1 MRRIVFAGVAAVAV
15 GTTVVAGAPGAWADE
30 PLGTSRVTV
39 AYDGEEAND
48 ASHYPVVSGDGQI
61 VAFGSSAVNIV
72 RRDLNR
78 VPDIFVRDLSTGEN
92 SRVSVASDGTQADGA
107 SHRAA
112 LSQDGRF
119 VAFQSAARNLVS
131 GDTNGVHDVFVHDR
145 QTGSTS
151 RVSVASDGTQ
161 GNAASQNPKLSAD
174 GRWVTFS
181 TTATNLAPGAVGPK
195 AKVLLHD
202 RETGVTTEVSVRP
215 DGSSATEDSV
225 LPTIS
230 ADGRYVGFISN
241 DRQIVPAPRFISFSA
256 YVRDVQAGTT
266 VRVNETPLSS
276 LGYAIPKP
284 GTPLTV
290 SPDGRFAT
298 LYTDSAMVPEDTN
311 RVTDAYRI
319 ELATGTMVRVSV
331 GSDGVQADLASGLL
345 ITGAVMSADGR
356 YVVFDS
362 DARNL
367 VPDDTNGLRD
377 IFVRDTVDGTTTLVS
392 TGSVT
397 NTRPSYYPAVSDDGS
412 VVVFIT
418 DGALVADDTNV
429 RNDVYLHRLR

>member
-1 MRRIVFAGVAAVAV
+1 
-15 GTTVVAGAPGAWADE
+15 
-30 PLGTSRVTV
+30 
-39 AYDGEEAND
+39 
-48 ASHYPVVSGDGQI
+48 
-61 VAFGSSAVNIV
+61 
-72 RRDLNR
+72 
-78 VPDIFVRDLSTGEN
+78 
-92 SRVSVASDGTQADGA
+92 
-107 SHRAA
+107 
-112 LSQDGRF
+112 
-119 VAFQSAARNLVS
+119 
-131 GDTNGVHDVFVHDR
+131 
-145 QTGSTS
+145 
-151 RVSVASDGTQ
+151 VSVASDGTQ
-161 GNAASQNPKLSAD
+161 GDAASQNPKLSAD

-202 RETGVTTEVSVRP
+202 RETSVTTEVSVRP
-215 DGSSATEDSV
+215 DGSSGTEDSV

-241 DRQIVPAPRFISFSA
+241 DRQIVPATRFISFNA
-256 YVRDVQAGTT
+256 YVRDMQAGTT

-290 SPDGRFAT
+290 SADGRFAT
-298 LYTDSAMVPEDTN
+298 LYTDSAMVLEDTN

-319 ELATGTMVRVSV
+319 ELATGTVVRVSV
-331 GSDGVQADLASGLL
+331 GPDGVQGDLASGLL

-362 DARNL
+362 EARNL

-392 TGSVT
+392 TGTVT

-418 DGALVADDTNV
+418 DGTLVADDTNL
-429 RNDVYLHRLR
+429 RSDVYLHRLR